1 MTSKQIQFGSQQFID
16 YFALS
21 YHREMAEHLRERP
34 QAVTDHARQN
44 LTRWRQ
50 AGALSTEAYSEWDA
64 ILDDYGVEQLIALI
78 TEDSE
83 DATRLRAA
91 SPFVGVLSP
100 EGRRLILA
108 ECEEKYPERDSATA
122 A

>member
-1 MTSKQIQFGSQQFID
+1 MTSKQIQFGSQQFVD

-21 YHREMAEHLRERP
+21 YHREMAKHLRERP
-34 QAVTDHARQN
+34 QAVTNHARQT
-44 LTRWRQ
+44 LARWLQ
-50 AGALSTEAYSEWDA
+50 VGAPGTEASSEWSA
-64 ILDDYGVEQLIALI
+64 ILDDYSVEQLIALI

-83 DATRLRAA
+83 EATRLRTA
-91 SPFVGVLSP
+91 SPFVGVLPP
-100 EGRRLILA
+100 ERRSRILA

>member
-21 YHREMAEHLRERP
+21 YHREMAKHLRERP
-34 QAVTDHARQN
+34 QAVTNHAR
-44 LTRWRQ
+44 LTLSRWRQ
-50 AGALSTEAYSEWDA
+50 TGAPGTETYREWDA
-64 ILDDYGVEQLIALI
+64 ILDDYSVEQLIVLI

-83 DATRLRAA
+83 EAKRLRTA

-100 EGRRLILA
+100 ERRSGILA
-108 ECEEKYPERDSATA
+108 ECEEKYPESDSATA